1 MIELSHV
8 QKAYAGQPVLRD
20 LDLHVPAGRVF
31 GLLGANG
38 AGKTTTLN
46 LILGFLAP
54 DAGVVRVDGLDATQQ
69 SAEVRHRVAYIPENV
84 VLYPELSGVE
94 NLIYFSAL
102 AGQSLTPAEAEAIL
116 GPIGLAPVHAR
127 RRLGAYS
134 KGMRQRVAIGIALAK
149 RAKVFLFDEPTTGLD
164 PAAVQ
169 DLATLVRQL
178 AADGATI
185 LMTTHDLWHLSL
197 GCDEVGILH
206 EGRLADRFAANERS
220 VAELAERYIRVR

>member
-8 QKAYAGQPVLRD
+8 KKSYAGRPVLTD
-20 LDLHVPAGRVF
+20 FDLHLAAGQVF

-38 AGKTTTLN
+38 AGKTTTLS
-46 LILGFLAP
+46 LILGFLQP
-54 DAGVVRVDGLDATQQ
+54 DEGLVLVDGINP
-69 SAEVRHRVAYIPENV
+69 SVEAEAVRSRVAYIPENV

-94 NLIYFSAL
+94 NLAYFSAL
-102 AGQSLTPAEAEAIL
+102 AGRSLEAPEAESIL
-116 GPIGLAPVHAR
+116 DSIGLAPAAAR
-127 RRLGAYS
+127 RRLGTYS

-169 DLATLVRQL
+169 DLAKLVRQL
-178 AADGATI
+178 AGGGATI